1 MIFEEEPLGRQAQ
14 KAKNTREK
22 IIAAAIALIKEG
34 GISNASSGNIA
45 QRAGTT
51 WGAAQHH
58 FGSKEEIL
66 DAIMDIS
73 HANFSALMA
82 DPAMLTG
89 ALADRVELFV
99 ERMWQH
105 YQSDVYLAAL
115 EILMAARGGPE
126 NTPSMWTEQQARGH
140 LQTLR
145 NIFFDCALAD
155 QQMLENLEFVHC
167 FLTGLTIERLFDP
180 KPRRISLHLRRIKQ
194 WLLMGLAS

>member
-126 NTPSMWTEQQARGH
+126 NTPVHVDRTAGARPSANAAQYLFRLCACRSADAGKSRIRP
-140 LQTLR
+140 L
-145 NIFFDCALAD
+145 FF
-155 QQMLENLEFVHC
+155 NRPYH
-167 FLTGLTIERLFDP
+167 
-180 KPRRISLHLRRIKQ
+180 
-194 WLLMGLAS
+194 